1 MMTSPPAPAAVPAL
15 SPYARRLFDFFLS
28 EPMHWVVIQHAR
40 TVGASDL
47 SDLEF
52 ESAVAELE
60 AADLVERAP
69 YGPLLYIL

>member
-1 MMTSPPAPAAVPAL
+1 MITSPPAPSASPAL
-15 SPYARRLFDFFLS
+15 SVHARRLFEFFLS
-28 EPMHWVVIQHAR
+28 EPLHWVVIQHAR
-40 TVGASDL
+40 IVGAAHL